1 MRFAPPNFAPRPAA
15 RGLPRRRPPTWPHA
29 PFHRLR
35 RPRTVSSAPRAS
47 RPSREWPSPSTSLG
61 RRSTSRARRLPLAPL
76 VLLFRN
82 GRAGAI
88 RARFPPATAA
98 PSAAVGAGGNA
109 HGARACA
116 SGSGGGASFFFF
128 AAGGS
133 PLPVAAGVAVA
144 AAVAATAAAGGGA
157 GGPRAHRV
165 RAADG
170 DCGYGGGGGGVGGGA
185 ASSRRFRP
193 GCESRRREGGRR
205 GRGGGG
211 RRRRHGPRPGT
222 AAVGG
227 G

>member
-47 RPSREWPSPSTSLG
+47 RPSCEWPSPSTSLG
-61 RRSTSRARRLPLAPL
+61 RRSTSRAPRLPLAPL

-88 RARFPPATAA
+88 RARFPACHRCAFRRRRCGRQRPRCSGVRQRLGRRCEFFFFCCRRIPAAC
-98 PSAAVGAGGNA
+98 GG
-109 HGARACA
+109 G
-116 SGSGGGASFFFF
+116 SGGSGGGGGN
-128 AAGGS
+128 GGS
-133 PLPVAAGVAVA
+133 SRRG
-144 AAVAATAAAGGGA
+144 